1 MTDDTLTA
9 RASSIASD
17 SHNITEEDSWL
28 AKARAG
34 EGSDSNQSATS
45 GRRAH
50 LIDFEGMDFLRERN
64 VHHMRC
70 LIAKTRYVSSGGFR
84 EEKISEILGPICEDG
99 QLQPLLDSV
108 ARNLAEFHDAAI
120 EVVWTNGSITGLHT
134 LHPKD
139 FWVVREADSRDY
151 HYEIR
156 SKFGFSNHSDIQG
169 LRFARFGDRADMMR
183 RLKITDEDQ
192 DRVSEVLRF
201 SRDRHVLSED
211 YGTPE
216 WLPGIPYMELETCQ
230 VQYRFDFF
238 FNGCMP
244 DGIYSVTGGV
254 VNDSE
259 WKEIKGTLQCHQ
271 GPGNRRKLMLV
282 NIGGEDTKVQFDRL
296 DSESADTSDGEKQ
309 SMNNALAVVT
319 AHGVPPL
326 IAGIVIP
333 GKMGGNNEFPNA
345 LQAFHAQYANPV
357 QTYICSVL
365 AATLGKKGEN
375 GGLKVTA
382 DMFLG
387 KTGDDK
393 EPDPSDP
400 TGVLMRDKNF
410 RGNGF
415 WTILDSINIGE
426 SDTISRM
433 KTPLAQAQ
441 AEGRDLSAGLQQR
454 GEDKDKGKGTNS

>member
-1 MTDDTLTA
+1 MTDDIQMS
-9 RASSIASD
+9 RVSSIASD
-17 SHNITEEDSWL
+17 SHSITGEEGWL
-28 AKARAG
+28 EKAHPG
-34 EGSDSNQSATS
+34 EGSESNQSAVS
-45 GRRAH
+45 GRRQH
-50 LIDFEGMDFLRERN
+50 MLDFDGMDFLRERN

-84 EEKISEILGPICEDG
+84 EEKIAEILGPLSEDG

-108 ARNLAEFHDAAI
+108 SRNLAEFHDAAI
-120 EVVWTNGSITGLHT
+120 EVVWTGDKITGLHT

-139 FWVVREADSRDY
+139 FWVVREDNSRDY

-156 SKFGFSNHSDIQG
+156 SKFGFTLHTEIQG
-169 LRFARFGDRADMMR
+169 LRFARFGDRDDMLL
-183 RLKITDEDQ
+183 RLKIEGEDQ
-192 DRVSEVLRF
+192 DRVSEVIRF
-201 SRDRHVLSED
+201 SRDKNVLSED

-244 DGIYSVTGGV
+244 DGIYSVTGGIV
-254 VNDSE
+254 GDSE
-259 WKEIKGTLQCHQ
+259 WKEIVKTLQSQQ

-282 NIGGEDTKVQFDRL
+282 NLGGEDTKVQFDRL
-296 DSESADTSDGEKQ
+296 DSENADTSDGEKQ

-333 GKMGGNNEFPNA
+333 GKLGGNNEFPNA

-357 QTYICSVL
+357 QTYICSVF
-365 AATLGKKGEN
+365 AATLGNKSIN

-387 KTGDDK
+387 KTGDEK

-400 TGVLMRDKNF
+400 TGVAMKTKSF

-433 KTPLAQAQ
+433 KTPLAAAQ
-441 AEGRDLSAGLQQR
+441 AEGRDLSAGLQER
-454 GEDKDKGKGTNS
+454 GEDKDKGKGTKS